1 MASTFGRGFSGL
13 VDLPIVSGDVTV
25 GDALDIMTTAHRSAV
40 IVNEGRFNYLHLS
53 RSVLGAPQLIQPTD
67 RLRAILSATDAP
79 YLPMIDTFPTARW
92 ADLSP
97 DFDVLVRHG
106 IIDAIP
112 QGRIRI
118 GGLIT
123 TSGVNTGQLLAARRY
138 SVRNLSELV
147 VKCVCPKGHT
157 VSPDDLINHQCP
169 DHLVDVICG

>member
-1 MASTFGRGFSGL
+1 MAPTFGRGFSGL
-13 VDLPIVSGDVTV
+13 VDLPMVSGDVTV
-25 GDALDIMTTAHRSAV
+25 GDALDIMVTARRSAV

-53 RSVLGAPQLIQPTD
+53 GSVLGAPLMIQPTD

-79 YLPMIDTFPTARW
+79 YLPVIDTFPTARW

-106 IIDAIP
+106 IIDAVP

-123 TSGVNTGQLLAARRY
+123 TSGGSTAQLLAARRY
-138 SVRNLSELV
+138 SVKNLSELI

-157 VSPDDLINHQCP
+157 LSPDDLINGQCP
-169 DHLVDVICG
+169 YHLVDVACG